1 MTETFWTA
9 ATVLIILALAFVLY
23 PVMFQRRDARQH
35 TDLRNQNLM
44 AYRSRMAELEKEH
57 QAGVI
62 DKESY
67 QQLRDELAG
76 AMLDDVPDNEAPAKT
91 VPGRKAAMAVALLSI
106 LLIPAATVL
115 LYGEW
120 GAMDSVESF
129 VAMQKLGN
137 SDDAR
142 AMQMNELASQLQA
155 RLESSPDNPD
165 GWAMLGQTYMRL
177 ERHEDAA
184 WAFRKLADSV
194 SSDDNSR
201 AVALGLAAQAQFF
214 RSQGTMTD
222 KVTSTIEEARAL
234 NPDEVNSLGLLGIH
248 AFSQGNYRDAIE
260 YWERVETV
268 APDHP
273 QLASIQ
279 GGIKEAY
286 SRLGEQPPAA
296 KPAFQSS
303 ENASDANRLGVTV
316 RVTLD
321 EALQK
326 DIPADTTLF
335 LFARAANVQSGPPLA
350 VVRLTAGDLPIEIRL
365 DDSHAMAPQ
374 AVISGVEKVVVT
386 ARLTRSGNIS
396 AQSGDWQGSTDS
408 PVAVSE
414 NQDAPVELVIDKQL
428 IE

>member
-1 MTETFWTA
+1 MTETFWIA

-23 PVMFQRRDARQH
+23 PVMFQRRDARQQA
-35 TDLRNQNLM
+35 DLRNQNLM

-57 QAGVI
+57 QAGII

-115 LYGEW
+115 LYDKW
-120 GAMDSVESF
+120 GAMDRVESF
-129 VAMQKLGN
+129 VAMQELGN
-137 SDDAR
+137 SDEAR
-142 AMQMNELASQLQA
+142 AAQMNELASQLRA

-184 WAFRKLADSV
+184 WAFRKLADNV
-194 SSDDNSR
+194 RSDDASR

-214 RSQGTMTD
+214 RSQGAMNE
-222 KVTSTIEEARAL
+222 KVTTAIEEARAL
-234 NPDEVNSLGLLGIH
+234 NPDEVNSLGLLGIYS
-248 AFSQGNYRDAIE
+248 FSEGNYRNAIK
-260 YWERVETV
+260 YWERIQTV

-286 SRLGEQPPAA
+286 SRLGEQPPETG
-296 KPAFQSS
+296 PALQSS
-303 ENASDANRLGVTV
+303 AGSPNASGEGVTV
-316 RVTLD
+316 RVAID
-321 EALQK
+321 EALQN
-326 DIPADTTLF
+326 DIPEDTTLF
-335 LFARAANVQSGPPLA
+335 VFARAANAQSGPPLA
-350 VVRLTAGDLPIEIRL
+350 VVRLTAGALPADIRL
-365 DDSHAMAPQ
+365 DDSRAMAPQ
-374 AVISGVEKVVVT
+374 AVISGVDKVLVT

-396 AQSGDWQGSTDS
+396 AQPGDWQGSTDS
-408 PVAVSE
+408 PLAVSE
-414 NQDAPVELVIDKQL
+414 DQDEPVELVIDQQL
-428 IE
+428 ID